1 MASNVNPDPFTTRP
15 EIEGTFGVVAT
26 THWIATAVG
35 MAILEK
41 GGNAFDAGVATA
53 FTLQVVEPH
62 LNGPGGDVP
71 VIVHDV
77 KRGRTEVTCGQGP
90 APARATIAHYR
101 SEGLD
106 MVPGTGLLAACVPG
120 TFESWMMLLRDYG
133 TMRVRD
139 VLEPAISYARDGYPL
154 VERACATIQTV
165 EQLFRKHWP
174 TSAAVYLPN
183 GEVPKPGALFTNKT
197 LAATYARILSEAESG
212 DGGRDAEIERA
223 RRAWSHGFVA
233 EAIDKFCRT
242 QEVMDVSGSPHRG
255 VLSADDMARWQ
266 PTIEAPLTYDYGR
279 YTVCK
284 AGVWSQ
290 GPVTLQQLALL
301 KGFALDG
308 LDPTGP
314 EFIHLQ
320 IECAK
325 LAFADREKFYGD
337 PKFSEIPI
345 ATLLSDAYNDE
356 RRKLVTDKAS
366 LDFRP
371 GSVEGFGGVVKL
383 RRAEGQREAVGALGA
398 GEPTVGRFGEVRGDT
413 VHFDIIDKAGNMVS
427 STPSGGWLQ
436 SSPIIPE
443 LGFCL
448 GSRAQM
454 FWLEEDHPAAL
465 APGKRPRTTLS
476 PTMALRDGEPYLAW
490 GSPGGDQQDQWIT
503 QFFLRHVHC
512 NLNLQESI
520 DAPAW
525 HSEHFPISFWPR
537 TARPGVLVVENR
549 VPKATIEN
557 LRERGHIIEIGSDW
571 SEGRLTAASRVGVRR
586 RAAANPRGM
595 QGYAAGR

>member
-1 MASNVNPDPFTTRP
+1 
-15 EIEGTFGVVAT
+15 
-26 THWIATAVG
+26 

-71 VIVHDV
+71 IIVHDV
-77 KRGRTEVTCGQGP
+77 KSGRTEVICGQGP

-120 TFESWMMLLRDYG
+120 TFESWMLLLRDYG
-133 TMRVRD
+133 TMRLRD

-165 EQLFRKHWP
+165 EQLFRKYWP

-183 GEVPKPGALFTNKT
+183 GEVPKPGTLFTNKT
-197 LAATYARILSEAESG
+197 LAATYARILTEAESG
-212 DGGRDAEIERA
+212 GGGRDAEIERA
-223 RRAWSHGFVA
+223 RNAWSHGFVA

-242 QEVMDVSGSPHRG
+242 HEVMDVSGSPHRG

-301 KGFALDG
+301 KGLALDG

-337 PKFSEIPI
+337 PKFNDIPI

-356 RRKLVTDKAS
+356 RRELITDKAS
-366 LDFRP
+366 LEFRP

-383 RRAEGQREAVGALGA
+383 RRAEGSREAVGALGA

-436 SSPIIPE
+436 SSPVIPE

-454 FWLEEDHPAAL
+454 FWLEEGHPASL

-512 NLNLQESI
+512 NLNLQEAI

-557 LRERGHIIEIGSDW
+557 LRERGHLVEVGPDW

>member
-1 MASNVNPDPFTTRP
+1 MANNVNPDPFTTRP

-35 MAILEK
+35 MAILER

-71 VIVHDV
+71 VIVHDE
-77 KRGRTEVTCGQGP
+77 KRGRTEVICGQGP

-133 TMRVRD
+133 TMRLRD

-183 GEVPKPGALFTNKT
+183 GEVPKPGTLFTNKT
-197 LAATYARILSEAESG
+197 LAATYTRILSEAESG
-212 DGGRDAEIERA
+212 GGGRDAEIERA
-223 RRAWSHGFVA
+223 RKSWSQGFVA

-242 QEVMDVSGSPHRG
+242 QDVMDVSGSPHRG

-356 RRKLVTDKAS
+356 RRKLVTEKAS
-366 LDFRP
+366 LDLRP
-371 GSVEGFGGVVKL
+371 GAVEGFGGVVKL

-436 SSPIIPE
+436 SSPVIPE

-454 FWLEEDHPAAL
+454 FDLEENQPSSL

-512 NLNLQESI
+512 NLNLQEAI

-549 VPKATIEN
+549 VPRATIEN
-557 LRERGHIIEIGSDW
+557 LRERGHIVEVGPDW